1 MVRRKTTPSGTKHSS
16 PQSTSSTISL
26 AASELPQRLA
36 GLQKEHQWFCKQIK
50 RKRTELN
57 NLLEQIRFLAT
68 ETFQHLVPLQQKF
81 PELDAEIHALFNE
94 VLSNQELDQQSR
106 EEIVSLYQTLQIA
119 GIISRQQQE
128 QEDQGHGAAE
138 WSETEE
144 ASNHQAPEDDDPHY
158 HYHHHHQT
166 GSFPDPPVD
175 HRQDLRKLRQT
186 FIRLATIFHP
196 DKATDEATAKE
207 YTEIMK
213 ELNKAYQSGDFAL
226 LLEIEQRYEQ
236 GLGVVSDSSSD
247 SELERLCQ
255 KIEQENL
262 TLLEQYEKLK
272 EKVRMTRSTPQ
283 GELVIQYR
291 SSQRD
296 GIDLVEKMVTEMTLH
311 LQELEKMRDFV
322 RDFRDQKITI
332 NRFLAGPPGK
342 EEIEEEESWEV
353 PF

>member
-1 MVRRKTTPSGTKHSS
+1 MARRKTTPSQTKHYS
-16 PQSTSSTISL
+16 PKSTSSTISL
-26 AASELPQRLA
+26 AASEVPQRLA
-36 GLQKEHQWFCKQIK
+36 GLQKKHQWFCKQIK

-94 VLSNQELDQQSR
+94 ILSNQELDQQSR
-106 EEIVSLYQTLQIA
+106 DQIATLYQTLQIV

-128 QEDQGHGAAE
+128 PKDQDHGEAPE
-138 WSETEE
+138 WSEVEE
-144 ASNHQAPEDDDPHY
+144 PSNHQESEDYDPHY
-158 HYHHHHQT
+158 HYHHQQQT
-166 GSFPDPPVD
+166 DPFSDPSVN
-175 HRQDLRKLRQT
+175 HRPDLRKLRQT
-186 FIRLATIFHP
+186 FIRLANIFHP
-196 DKATDEATAKE
+196 DKATDEATEKE

-226 LLEIEQRYEQ
+226 LLEIEQRYEK
-236 GLGVVSDSSSD
+236 GLAVACDSSSD
-247 SELERLCQ
+247 SDLERLCQ
-255 KIEQENL
+255 QLEHENL

-272 EKVRMTRSTPQ
+272 EKVRMMRNTPQ
-283 GELVIQYR
+283 GEMVIKYR
-291 SSQRD
+291 SYRRD
-296 GIDLVEKMVTEMTLH
+296 GIDLVEQMVTEVTLH

-332 NRFLAGPPGK
+332 NKFLAGPPGK
-342 EEIEEEESWEV
+342 EEIDSESWEV